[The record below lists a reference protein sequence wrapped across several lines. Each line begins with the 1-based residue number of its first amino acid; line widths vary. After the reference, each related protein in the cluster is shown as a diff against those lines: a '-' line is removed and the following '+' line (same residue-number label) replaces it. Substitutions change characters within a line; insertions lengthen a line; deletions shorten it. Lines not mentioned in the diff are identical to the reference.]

1 MRSISIFS
9 FLLGMFVLLFSSCAK
24 DTLQKFPEVGNVDS
38 SINFLRKPTGI
49 LVTGDYDQKLV
60 IDWTNM
66 QKEIKE
72 IELRYIDD
80 NQNQK
85 LKITDFSKPLVL
97 DMKFFKEYSLEFY
110 AVDNGLFSN
119 PSVIKTWTKESYL
132 TTVMKQIQAFSIPG
146 TTKLM
151 FVNPL
156 KEKIAYDFTY
166 LGTGADSVHLTG
178 DFSQEQF
185 TKLISPIQ
193 GKQMS
198 VTITMPDGEK
208 AKRTFSVEYHSKSY
222 AAASDKDSWTIY
234 TDNPNTH
241 ATSYFL
247 DRAFDGRVGQGATLS
262 TYAFRTGTTGS
273 TKNIRFSFTKQR
285 VATSSKYDE
294 TSLMNPAGP
303 FDEILPTALNISFQN
318 NFVSNLNTITII
330 GIRADKSQ
338 VKLLENFDIN
348 YVKTSIEL
356 QAKIALPNLGPLI
369 GLHVQFN
376 NTSAATIAIHEINI
390 DGFPF

>member
-1 MRSISIFS
+1 MRRISIFS

-24 DTLQKFPEVGNVDS
+24 DTLQKFPEEGGVDS

-49 LVTGDYDQKLV
+49 SVTGDYDQKLV
-60 IDWTNM
+60 IDWSNM

-85 LKITDFSKPLVL
+85 LKVTDFSKPLVL

-119 PSVIKTWTKESYL
+119 PSVIRTWTKESYL
-132 TTVMKQIQAFSIPG
+132 TSIMQQIQVSSIPG
-146 TTKLM
+146 TTKLL
-151 FVNPL
+151 FANPL
-156 KEKIAYDFTY
+156 KEKIAYYFTY

-185 TKLISPIQ
+185 TRLISPIQ

-222 AAASDKDSWTIY
+222 SAASDKENWTIY
-234 TDNPNTH
+234 TDNPNSH
-241 ATSYFL
+241 AANYFL
-247 DRAFDGRVGQGATLS
+247 ERAFDGRVGQGATLS
-262 TYAFRTGTTGS
+262 TYAFRTGTTGT
-273 TKNIRFSFTKQR
+273 TKNIRFFFTKDR
-285 VATSSKYDE
+285 VPSESKFDE
-294 TSLMNPAGP
+294 TSLLNPSGP
-303 FDEILPTALNISFQN
+303 FNQILPTSLNISFQN
-318 NFVSNLNTITII
+318 NFVAALNTITVY
-330 GIRADKSQ
+330 GIREDKSQ
-338 VKLLENFDIN
+338 VILAENVDIN
-348 YVKTSIEL
+348 HVKTSIEK
-356 QAKIALPNLGPLI
+356 QAIVPLPNMGPII
-369 GLHVQFN
+369 GIHLQFN
-376 NTSAATIAIHEINI
+376 NATAATIAIHEINI

>member
-1 MRSISIFS
+1 MRRISIIS
-9 FLLGMFVLLFSSCAK
+9 FLLGMFVLFFSSCAK
-24 DTLQKFPEVGNVDS
+24 DTLQQFPEVGDVDS

-49 LVTGDYDQKLV
+49 SVTGDYDQKLV
-60 IDWTNM
+60 IDWSNM

-85 LKITDFSKPLVL
+85 LKVTDFSKPLVL
-97 DMKFFKEYSLEFY
+97 EMKFFKEYSLEFY

-119 PSVIKTWTKESYL
+119 PSVIRTWTKESYL
-132 TTVMKQIQAFSIPG
+132 TSIMQQIQALSIPG
-146 TTKLM
+146 TTKLS

-156 KEKIAYDFTY
+156 KEKITYEFTY
-166 LGTGADSVHLTG
+166 LGTSTDSVHLKG

-185 TKLISPIQ
+185 SKLISPIQ

-198 VTITMPDGEK
+198 VTVTMPDGEK
-208 AKRTFSVEYHSKSY
+208 AKRSFSVEYHSKSY
-222 AAASDKDSWTIY
+222 SAASDKDNWTLY

-241 ATSYFL
+241 ATNYFL

-262 TYAFRTGTTGS
+262 TYAFRTGTTGN
-273 TKNIRFSFTKQR
+273 TKNIRFFFSKQR
-285 VATSSKYDE
+285 VATTSKYDE
-294 TSLMNPAGP
+294 TSLMNPTGP
-303 FDEILPTALNISFQN
+303 FDEILPTVLNISFQN
-318 NFVSNLNTITII
+318 NFVANLNTITVI

-356 QAKIALPNLGPLI
+356 QAKIPLPNQGPLI
-369 GLHVQFN
+369 GLHLQFN